1 MIDIDR
7 KSDPYPPTM
16 GAMARLVLEL
26 QAAGEPITL
35 SINGRGQ
42 LPIADAESIG
52 QLFDFVDQMESI
64 EALRPRIERLNRGET
79 GLTLEEVKQELNRRH
94 GTSI

>member
-26 QAAGEPITL
+26 RAAGEPISI
-35 SINGRGQ
+35 SINGRGL
-42 LPIADAESIG
+42 LPITDEESIRR
-52 QLFDFVDQMESI
+52 LFDFVDEMESV
-64 EALRPRIERLNRGET
+64 EALRPRIERLDRGEKS
-79 GLTLEEVKQELNRRH
+79 LSLEEEKQELNRRH